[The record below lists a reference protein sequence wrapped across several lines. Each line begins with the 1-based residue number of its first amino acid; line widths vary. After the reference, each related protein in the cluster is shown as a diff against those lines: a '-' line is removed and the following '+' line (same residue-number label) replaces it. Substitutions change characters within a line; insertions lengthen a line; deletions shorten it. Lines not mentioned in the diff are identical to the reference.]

1 MKDFYYPP
9 KRRTSAGIIHCARCF
24 YIKIRSTFV
33 AEKKL
38 TLRLIALFTTTF
50 LITIISFNSSAG
62 ESDSLSNNVRVLVK
76 KIQAKHVQP
85 RAVDAAFGNLVHDYF
100 YSFIDSKEQILH
112 QEDRAYLKGL
122 SSKLNE
128 DIETGKQ
135 HYFNEFNRLVLE
147 RCKEIQTIQ
156 KAYLSKPIILNS
168 TKKFDLK
175 DGNKVTKANYKTVW
189 ENSLC
194 LDVLNEIVS
203 MHPKNSKTLLKD
215 SLVQFEK
222 KARAK
227 IEQRY
232 SNYLEIVQG
241 RELMEEMYLNAIA
254 MSFDPHTL
262 YFSPSQKQGFV
273 EELSTQKEKFGIGYG
288 LDEQNT
294 VVLTDILPGSSAW
307 LSNQLTSGDHILKI
321 RFGWKN
327 ESWLEVGTGITGL
340 KALSEAFKDFKG
352 RQISLFIKD
361 KEGNEIQVDLEKT
374 AVYNDNDNIKN
385 ALMTGKK
392 NIGYISLPDFY
403 TNHTA
408 SYTEQGCANDMAK
421 CILKLKKD
429 GIEGLVL
436 DLRGN
441 GGGSLYEAIALSGIF
456 IDYGPILAVR
466 DNTGEVKVLK
476 DINRGFIYDGPLMI
490 LIDAGSASA
499 SEIVAAV
506 LQDYKKALVVGVP
519 SFGKATS
526 QMVYPLDPLVS
537 DFSTIPEN
545 PDYGY
550 ANITGGF
557 LYRVNGKSNQGVGVM
572 PDIELGMTAF
582 DSIEERERTYQNWL
596 VPTAIDKKM
605 TYTPSATN
613 LPVEGLNAFSKKQR
627 SEGIYAAYYKILDS
641 VAKAYNENQVISLD
655 LNAFWNESLKKDAT
669 ADQLKIVKK
678 NTNWNYEVK
687 SNSFDQT
694 VYDQNPILNKYFE
707 DFSTRLKSDIEL
719 FEALGIMNEWLQLT
733 R

>member
-1 MKDFYYPP
+1 M
-9 KRRTSAGIIHCARCF
+9 R
-24 YIKIRSTFV
+24 
-33 AEKKL
+33 L
-38 TLRLIALFTTTF
+38 TALFTTTL
-50 LITIISFNSSAG
+50 LITIFSFYSSAG
-62 ESDSLSNNVRVLVK
+62 ESDSLSNNVRILVK

-85 RAVDAAFGNLVHDYF
+85 RRVDAAFGNLVHNYL
-100 YSFIDSKEQILH
+100 YRLIDSKEQILH
-112 QEDRAYLKGL
+112 QEDLAYLKGL

-128 DIETGKQ
+128 DIENGKQ
-135 HYFNEFNRLVLE
+135 HYFSEFNRLVLE
-147 RCKEIQTIQ
+147 RCKEIQLIQ
-156 KAYLSKPIILNS
+156 KTYLSKPVILNS
-168 TKKFDLK
+168 TRKFNSK
-175 DGNKVTKANYKTVW
+175 DQNQLTKANYKTVW
-189 ENSLC
+189 ENRLC
-194 LDVLNEIVS
+194 SDVLNEIVS
-203 MHPKNSKTLLKD
+203 MHPENSKTLLKD

-232 SNYLEIVQG
+232 SNYIEIVQG

-273 EELSTQKEKFGIGYG
+273 EELSTQKEKFGISYG
-288 LDEQNT
+288 LDEQNK

-307 LSNQLTSGDHILKI
+307 LSNLLTTGDQILKI

-327 ESWLEVGTGITGL
+327 ESWVEIGTGITGL
-340 KALSEAFKDFKG
+340 KSLSEAFKDFNG

-361 KEGNEIQVDLEKT
+361 KTGNEMQVDLEKT
-374 AVYNDNDNIKN
+374 VVYNDNDNIKN
-385 ALMTGKK
+385 AMMAGQK

-408 SYTEQGCANDMAK
+408 SFTEQGCANDMAK

-429 GIEGLVL
+429 GMEGLVL

-456 IDYGPILAVR
+456 IDYGPILAAS

-506 LQDYKKALVVGVP
+506 LQDYKKAIVVGVP

-526 QMVYPLDPLVS
+526 QMVYPLDPLVG
-537 DFSTIPEN
+537 DFSGIQEN

-550 ANITGGF
+550 ANITGGI
-557 LYRVNGKSNQGVGVM
+557 LYRVNGKSNQGIGVL

-596 VPTAIDKKM
+596 VPAAIDKKM
-605 TYTPSATN
+605 VYTPSSVN
-613 LPVEGLNAFSKKQR
+613 LPIETLTAFSKKQR
-627 SEGIYAAYYKILDS
+627 SEGVYAAYYKILDS
-641 VAKAYNENQVISLD
+641 VAKTYTENQVISLD

-669 ADQLKIVKK
+669 AEQLKSLKK
-678 NTNWNYEVK
+678 NTNWNYTVK
-687 SNSFDQT
+687 SNSFDRI

-733 R
+733 K

>member
-1 MKDFYYPP
+1 M
-9 KRRTSAGIIHCARCF
+9 R
-24 YIKIRSTFV
+24 
-33 AEKKL
+33 L
-38 TLRLIALFTTTF
+38 TTLFTTTF
-50 LITIISFNSSAG
+50 LITIFSFVASAG
-62 ESDSLSNNVRVLVK
+62 ESDSLSNSVRILIR
-76 KIQAKHVQP
+76 KIQSKHVQP
-85 RAVDAAFGNLVHDYF
+85 RPVDAQFGNLVHDYL
-100 YSFIDSKEQILH
+100 YSFVDSKEQILH
-112 QEDRAYLKGL
+112 QEDLAYLKGL

-128 DIETGKQ
+128 DIEVGKQ
-135 HYFNEFNRLVLE
+135 NYFNEFNRLFLE

-156 KAYLSKPIILNS
+156 KAYLSKPAALS
-168 TKKFDLK
+168 SSKKFDLK
-175 DGNKVTKANYKTVW
+175 DRNHLTKANYKTVW

-194 LDVLNEIVS
+194 LDILNEIIS
-203 MHPKNSKTLLKD
+203 MHPENSKSLLKD
-215 SLVQFEK
+215 SLVQLEK

-232 SNYLEIVQG
+232 ANYLEIVQG
-241 RELMEEMYLNAIA
+241 RNLMEEMYLNAIA

-273 EELSTQKEKFGIGYG
+273 EELSTQKEKFGISYG
-288 LDEQNT
+288 LDEQNQ

-307 LSNQLTSGDHILKI
+307 LSNLLTSGDQILKI
-321 RFGWKN
+321 RFGGKN
-327 ESWLEVGTGITGL
+327 ETWLEIGTGITGL
-340 KALSEAFKDFKG
+340 KSLSEAFKDFKG
-352 RQISLFIKD
+352 RQIALFVKD

-374 AVYNDNDNIKN
+374 IVYNDNDNIKN
-385 ALMTGKK
+385 ALITGQK

-441 GGGSLYEAIALSGIF
+441 GGGSLYEAVALSGIF
-456 IDYGPILAVR
+456 IDYGPILATTE
-466 DNTGEVKVLK
+466 NNGEVQVLK
-476 DINRGFIYDGPLMI
+476 DINRGLIYDGPLMV

-506 LQDYKKALVVGVP
+506 LQDYKKAVIVGVP

-526 QMVYPLDPLVS
+526 QIVYSLDPLVG
-537 DFSTIPEN
+537 DFSAIREN

-557 LYRVNGKSNQGVGVM
+557 LYRVTGKSNQGVGVI

-582 DSIEERERTYQNWL
+582 DSIEEREKTNQNWL
-596 VPTAIDKKM
+596 VPAAIDKKM
-605 TYTPSATN
+605 VYTPSSTN
-613 LPVEGLNAFSKKQR
+613 LPIEDLTAFSQKQR
-627 SEGIYAAYYKILDS
+627 KEGIYAAYYKILDS
-641 VAKAYNENQVISLD
+641 VAKSYDGNRVITLD
-655 LNAFWNESLKKDAT
+655 LNTIWNESLQKDAST
-669 ADQLKIVKK
+669 QQIRKLKE
-678 NTNWNYEVK
+678 NTTWNYTVK
-687 SNSFDQT
+687 SNSFDRI

-719 FEALGIMNEWLQLT
+719 FEAFGIMNEWLQLT
-733 R
+733 K